1 MPTTPID
8 LRSDT
13 VTKPDAAMM
22 TAISQAEVGDD
33 VFGEDPTVNL
43 LESTVAALLDKEAA
57 VFVPSGTMG
66 NQIAVRIHTKP
77 GDEVI
82 LEADAHI
89 LHYEGGAAAGLSGV
103 QLHAVSGPRGILSA
117 DLIASAIRGHND
129 WDPRTSLVC
138 LENTHNRAG
147 GTITALATIHAIGD
161 LARSKNLAFHLD
173 GARLWNAAAATGIEE
188 REWAAPFDTISVC
201 LSKGLGAPVG
211 SLLVGSQSDILRA
224 RRVRKA
230 LGGGMRQAG
239 LLAAAGLHALQHHR
253 SGLVVDHIKA
263 KRLANG
269 LSAMKCVSLDP
280 ASVETNIVMIDIVN
294 GRSAA
299 DVLLQLESAGVRM
312 VPFGPTRIRAT
323 THRDVSEE
331 DIETALE
338 RAEPI
343 LN

>member
-1 MPTTPID
+1 MSPTPID

-13 VTKPDAAMM
+13 VTRPNSAMM
-22 TAISQAEVGDD
+22 DAIQRAEVGDD

-43 LESTVAALLDKEAA
+43 LESTVASLLGKEAA

-66 NQIAVRIHTKP
+66 NQIAVRIHTQP

-89 LHYEGGAAAGLSGV
+89 LHYEGGAAASLSGV
-103 QLHAVSGPRGILSA
+103 QLHPVSGPRGVLSA
-117 DLIASAIRGHND
+117 RLIEPAIRGSNN

-147 GTITALATIHAIGD
+147 GTITPLEAIQTIGE
-161 LARSKNLAFHLD
+161 LVRSKNLAFHLD
-173 GARLWNAAAATGIEE
+173 GARLWNAAAATGIAE
-188 REWAAPFDTISVC
+188 REWAAPFDTVNVC

-211 SLLVGSQSDILRA
+211 SVLVGSESHIQKA
-224 RRVRKA
+224 RRARKA

-239 LLAAAGLHALQHHR
+239 LIAAAGLHAVQHHR
-253 SGLVVDHIKA
+253 ADLVKDHTKA
-263 KRLANG
+263 QRLAQG
-269 LSAMKCVSLDP
+269 LAAMKSVELDLH
-280 ASVETNIVMIDIVN
+280 SVETNIVMIDIVD
-294 GRSAA
+294 GRTAL
-299 DVLLQLESAGVRM
+299 DVLALLANSGVRM

-323 THRDVSEE
+323 THRDVSDQ
-331 DIETALE
+331 DIEMALE